1 MSQLRT
7 EVLHPSSAE
16 TVSGNSADFDAVLSD
31 GPGVIYVDVTA
42 ASGTTPTLD
51 FTLEEKDPTSGQYF
65 TVPDADFDVAPTQII
80 AVATARYTLQNLFGS
95 IYRLVWTIGGAS
107 PSFTFAATLQAK
119 DRG

>member
-1 MSQLRT
+1 MTQLRT

-16 TVSGNSADFDAVLSD
+16 TVSGNSDDFDAVLSD

-42 ASGTTPTLD
+42 SGGTTPTLD
-51 FTLEEKDPTSGQYF
+51 FTVEEKDPTSGKYF
-65 TVPDADFDVAPTQII
+65 TVPDGDYDLAPAQLTGIS
-80 AVATARYTLQNLFGS
+80 TARYTLQNLFGS

-107 PSFTFAATLQAK
+107 PTFTFVATLQAK